1 MVREIVPRGLISR
14 EQANLPTPISTLSLL
29 IGKDACLVFG
39 PPRYRGR
46 KKYPAPALQFRST
59 YPRPSISSIFTPG
72 DLSKIQDPRPGLSTT
87 GETPPRT
94 RGRETGNTRVNPT
107 KAHKDAT
114 KYEREGLV
122 PIPRRSR
129 RDVEGEEE
137 EEEEEEVKKEDE
149 KGGKREKEEEKEDKR
164 GRDLLQGRGE
174 GPSMEK
180 KEEKRCGTNLSP
192 ALSARTA
199 RARRDWSTHHPNL
212 STYGIPYAL
221 THRKKK
227 SPCLSPSSLSMV
239 RWCAVPCYSTARALS
254 PCVRPLT
261 VPTATFLYRGYVCV
275 CVRANVRVKGR
286 DACEYRG

>member
-1 MVREIVPRGLISR
+1 M
-14 EQANLPTPISTLSLL
+14 
-29 IGKDACLVFG
+29 FG

-46 KKYPAPALQFRST
+46 KKYPVPALQFRST
-59 YPRPSISSIFTPG
+59 YPRPSISSIFTRG
-72 DLSKIQDPRPGLSTT
+72 DPSKIQDPRPSPYQQPAKL
-87 GETPPRT
+87 RRA
-94 RGRETGNTRVNPT
+94 RGCETGYTRVNPT

-129 RDVEGEEE
+129 RDVEGG

-149 KGGKREKEEEKEDKR
+149 ERGKGRGKREKEEEKEDKR

-227 SPCLSPSSLSMV
+227 SLFLSLCFSVDGAMV
-239 RWCAVPCYSTARALS
+239 YRAML
-254 PCVRPLT
+254 
-261 VPTATFLYRGYVCV
+261 
-275 CVRANVRVKGR
+275 
-286 DACEYRG
+286 

>member
-149 KGGKREKEEEKEDKR
+149 KGGKEGEEGE
-164 GRDLLQGRGE
+164 GRGK
-174 GPSMEK
+174 G
-180 KEEKRCGTNLSP
+180 RQ
-192 ALSARTA
+192 ARERSTA
-199 RARRDWSTHHPNL
+199 RARRGSVDGKEGRKEVWHEPL
-212 STYGIPYAL
+212 SGI
-221 THRKKK
+221 
-227 SPCLSPSSLSMV
+227 
-239 RWCAVPCYSTARALS
+239 
-254 PCVRPLT
+254 VRPYSSRTPGLVHAPSESIYIRHT
-261 VPTATFLYRGYVCV
+261 I
-275 CVRANVRVKGR
+275 RAH
-286 DACEYRG
+286 A